1 MNKKIDTKQNE
12 KIGLMEIFIPLF
24 CLISQYEILGVHVGL
39 ICVIVVVGLNLIKY
53 RQFYVYKPLF
63 IFFLFML
70 LHDILRTF
78 ITEFN
83 IGLWVERL
91 FYLLLLSCVHN
102 RIDDENLYK
111 VWKCIGIVV
120 MAGLFFQ
127 SFQVYILGQSVST
140 INILPFLQSD
150 SKNYLLKYDRPH
162 SFFLEPAAYCTW
174 ILPLLCMCMKRK
186 KNVWM
191 IFISISIL
199 LSTSSTGILMTGVI
213 WLFYAFA
220 SAREE
225 GKYVNSL
232 IIVGILLIGIGA
244 LSNLSIFSTALNK
257 LTNISLEDTSN
268 SVRLVLGFQLFGT
281 APLMYK
287 ILGIPYMN
295 VENYMRSG
303 EVMLSKYRLNLNI
316 SYLGFVNSIGNCM
329 LVYGIFGLF
338 LYLKLFWDIWKET
351 DLYNKCYVLICII
364 SIFAQSVFWNSI
376 FVMQFAVMLCF
387 VNSSSFV
394 KVTCGLT
401 QNVAERFDT

>member
-1 MNKKIDTKQNE
+1 MNEKIDTKQNE

-24 CLISQYEILGVHVGL
+24 CLINQYEILGVHVGL

-78 ITEFN
+78 ITGFN
-83 IGLWVERL
+83 MGLCVERL

-102 RIDDENLYK
+102 RLDDENLYK

-120 MAGLFFQ
+120 MAGLFYQ

-150 SKNYLLKYDRPH
+150 SENYLLKYDRPH

-174 ILPLLCMCMKRK
+174 ILPLLCMCMRRK
-186 KNVWM
+186 KYIWM
-191 IFISISIL
+191 IFISVSIL

-220 SAREE
+220 SARKE
-225 GKYVNSL
+225 GKYDNSL
-232 IIVGILLIGIGA
+232 MIVGILIIGIGA
-244 LSNLSIFSTALNK
+244 LSNLSVFAIALNK
-257 LTNISLEDTSN
+257 LTNISIADTSN
-268 SVRLVLGFQLFGT
+268 SVRLILGFQLFLA
-281 APLMYK
+281 APFIYK

-303 EVMLSKYRLNLNI
+303 EVALSKYRLNLNI
-316 SYLGFVNSIGNCM
+316 SYLGFVNSVGNCM
-329 LVYGIFGLF
+329 LMYGIFGLF
-338 LYLKLFWDIWKET
+338 LYLKLFWNIWKES
-351 DLYNKCYVLICII
+351 DLYSKCYVLTCLI
-364 SIFAQSVFWNSI
+364 SIFGQSVFWNSL
-376 FVMQFAVMLCF
+376 FVTQFAVMLCF
-387 VNSSSFV
+387 VNGTSFV
-394 KVTCGLT
+394 KVTLG
-401 QNVAERFDT
+401 QGAIKNSYE